1 MVNGKALARAVL
13 MLGMCTAWTAP
24 TWAAGCMEE
33 VRRLADAHG
42 IATDPPTVAPDEKK
56 PERKLKPDDLAK
68 SGGVIEPPVTNDRSV
83 ITPPPSASRM
93 PTLPDIATP
102 APMKKDR
109 SKSGLSAPD
118 MTTLQGLLVAARA
131 EAEQGKEA
139 ACQERVDK
147 ARELVARAD

>member
-1 MVNGKALARAVL
+1 MRFAAFLAICMVSAAP
-13 MLGMCTAWTAP
+13 AWS
-24 TWAAGCMEE
+24 AGCLDE

-42 IATDPPTVAPDEKK
+42 LATDPPTVAPDEKK
-56 PERKLKPDDLAK
+56 AGPKLKPDDLAK

-93 PTLPDIATP
+93 PTLPDVATP

-131 EAEQGKEA
+131 AAEEGKEA
-139 ACQERVDK
+139 ACRERIDK

>member
-1 MVNGKALARAVL
+1 MAIGKSLGRAALL
-13 MLGMCTAWTAP
+13 LGICTVWTIPAS
-24 TWAAGCMEE
+24 AAGCLDE
-33 VRRLADAHG
+33 VKRLADAHG

-56 PERKLKPDDLAK
+56 AERKLKPDDLAK

-102 APMKKDR
+102 PPMKKDR
-109 SKSGLSAPD
+109 GKTGLSAPD
-118 MTTLQGLLVAARA
+118 MMTLQGLLVAARN
-131 EAEQGKEA
+131 EAEEGKEA

>member
-1 MVNGKALARAVL
+1 MMNGKPIPRMVL
-13 MLGMCTAWTAP
+13 VLGICTAWATPA
-24 TWAAGCMEE
+24 WSAGCLDE
-33 VRRLADAHG
+33 VRRLGEAHG

-56 PERKLKPDDLAK
+56 SGPKLKPDDLAK

-93 PTLPDIATP
+93 PTLPDVATP

-109 SKSGLSAPD
+109 GKSGLSAPD
-118 MTTLQGLLVAARA
+118 MTTLQGILVAARA

-147 ARELVARAD
+147 ARELGARAD

>member
-1 MVNGKALARAVL
+1 MVSGKSLLRTALL
-13 MLGMCTAWTAP
+13 LGLCTAWAGP
-24 TWAAGCMEE
+24 VWAAGCLDE
-33 VRRLADAHG
+33 VRRLGDAHG

-56 PERKLKPDDLAK
+56 SERKLKPDDLAK

-83 ITPPPSASRM
+83 ITQPPSASRM
-93 PTLPDIATP
+93 PTLPDVATP

-109 SKSGLSAPD
+109 GKTGLSAPD

-147 ARELVARAD
+147 ARELVALAD